1 MRVGMA
7 CFAILRRSFELDVV
21 RPLNRFVAIVAADDA
36 VPPNQCELCFRMV
49 EISNVNPRPS
59 VMACLTP
66 DGSAIGAS
74 QDHAILKLTFMGIGV
89 ARRAGPIL
97 KMERED
103 FVRPSSQANLVA
115 IRAGNSDVRSGQH
128 EPCILVFHNREGRLV
143 KILDG
148 MASLATV
155 LIRSRCELF
164 VVCILVAIGA

>member
-1 MRVGMA
+1 MGVGMA
-7 CFAILRRSFELDVV
+7 CLAILRRSFELDVA
-21 RPLNRFVAIVAADDA
+21 RPLNRFVAIVAPGHA
-36 VPPNQCELCFRMV
+36 VGPNQCELRFRMV
-49 EISNVNPRPS
+49 ETSDVNPRPR
-59 VMACLTP
+59 VMACLAP
-66 DGSAIGAS
+66 NGGAVGEPER
-74 QDHAILKLTFMGIGV
+74 HAILKLALMGIGV